1 MSSQK
6 NEKKITLSHLLKI
19 KYYLH
24 GTNIPMIH
32 GKNSACGYFS
42 WPCRCRTWEDIDEII
57 HLVQSLLADGNELI
71 IDWSSGRDSQ
81 IKDDAYNA
89 WFTLF

>member
-19 KYYLH
+19 KYYLL
-24 GTNIPMIH
+24 GTNIRLIH

-42 WPCRCRTWEDIDEII
+42 WPCRCRTREDINEII

-71 IDWSSGRDSQ
+71 MDWSSGDSQ

>member
-1 MSSQK
+1 MK
-6 NEKKITLSHLLKI
+6 KKITLSHLLKI

-24 GTNIPMIH
+24 GTNIRMIH

-71 IDWSSGRDSQ
+71 MDWSSTGDSQ

-89 WFTLF
+89 WFTLFYNY